1 MDKAKEKNEGR
12 TEPNV
17 KKFPITFILAIVS
30 GAIAAASGI
39 LTIVGN
45 LSILTFNSQSVLS
58 AAANT
63 SNSTALQYLSLAL
76 NGISSVK
83 NGIIVLGPLLII
95 AGIFMIIAA
104 FYLKSKNRE
113 TRNFGTFLAFLFSV
127 FALLGLL
134 IYIPFNSLSVLV
146 LVYFPLTT
154 IGSITY
160 ALMIIYIITG
170 IITGALALLRDKR
183 YLS

>member
-1 MDKAKEKNEGR
+1 MDKAKEKNESK
-12 TEPNV
+12 TESNIKGLPL
-17 KKFPITFILAIVS
+17 IFILAIVS
-30 GAIAAASGI
+30 GAIAALSGI

-45 LSILTFNSQSVLS
+45 ISILTFNSQNVLS
-58 AAANT
+58 AAAST
-63 SNSTALQYLSLAL
+63 SNSTTLQYLSLAL

-83 NGIIVLGPLLII
+83 NGVIILGPLLII

-113 TRNFGTFLAFLFSV
+113 TRNFGTFLVFLFSI
-127 FALLGLL
+127 FALLGFLV
-134 IYIPFNSLSVLV
+134 YIPFNSLSVLI

-154 IGSITY
+154 LGSITY
-160 ALMIIYIITG
+160 ILMVIYMIVG

>member
-1 MDKAKEKNEGR
+1 MDKVKEKNER
-12 TEPNV
+12 KEELNV
-17 KKFPITFILAIVS
+17 KKLPITFILAIVS
-30 GAIAAASGI
+30 GVIAAISGI

-63 SNSTALQYLSLAL
+63 SNSTTLQYLSLAV
-76 NGISSVK
+76 NSISGVK
-83 NGIIVLGPLLII
+83 NGIIVLSPLLII
-95 AGIFMIIAA
+95 AGVFMVIAA
-104 FYLKSKNRE
+104 FYLKSKSRE
-113 TRNFGTFLAFLFSV
+113 TRTFGVFLVFLFSL
-127 FALLGLL
+127 FALLGFL

-154 IGSITY
+154 IGKIAY
-160 ALMIIYIITG
+160 ALMIIYMVIG
-170 IITGALALLRDKR
+170 IITGAIALLKDKR

>member
-1 MDKAKEKNEGR
+1 MDKAKEKNE
-12 TEPNV
+12 
-17 KKFPITFILAIVS
+17 KKEELEIKKLPITFILAIVS
-30 GAIAAASGI
+30 GAVAAVSGI

-45 LSILTFNSQSVLS
+45 LSILTFNSQSILK
-58 AAANT
+58 AANT
-63 SNSTALQYLSLAL
+63 SNSTTLQYLSLAL

-95 AGIFMIIAA
+95 AGIFMVIAA
-104 FYLKSKNRE
+104 FYLKSKNKE
-113 TRNFGTFLAFLFSV
+113 TRNFGVFLVFLFSL

-160 ALMIIYIITG
+160 ALMIIYIIIG
-170 IITGALALLRDKR
+170 IVTGALALLKDKR

>member
-1 MDKAKEKNEGR
+1 MDKVKDKNE
-12 TEPNV
+12 
-17 KKFPITFILAIVS
+17 KKEELEIKKLPITFIFAIVS
-30 GAIAAASGI
+30 GAIAAVSGI
-39 LTIVGN
+39 LTIIGN

-63 SNSTALQYLSLAL
+63 SNSTTLQYLSLAL

-95 AGIFMIIAA
+95 AGVFMVIAA
-104 FYLKSKNRE
+104 FYLKSKNKE
-113 TRNFGTFLAFLFSV
+113 TRNFGIFLVFLFSL

-134 IYIPFNSLSVLV
+134 IYIPFNSLSVLI

-160 ALMIIYIITG
+160 ALIIIYIVIG
-170 IITGALALLRDKR
+170 IAAGALALLKDKR

>member
-1 MDKAKEKNEGR
+1 MDKAKEKNESKP
-12 TEPNV
+12 EQNI
-17 KKFPITFILAIVS
+17 KKMPITFILAIVS
-30 GAIAAASGI
+30 GVIAVISGI
-39 LTIVGN
+39 LTIVSN

-58 AAANT
+58 AA
-63 SNSTALQYLSLAL
+63 NSTANSTTLQYLSLAL
-76 NGISSVK
+76 NGVSGVK

-113 TRNFGTFLAFLFSV
+113 TRNFGTLLVFLFSL
-127 FALLGLL
+127 FAILGLL
-134 IYIPFNSLSVLV
+134 IYVPFDSLSILV

-160 ALMIIYIITG
+160 ALIVIYIIIG
-170 IITGALALLRDKR
+170 IITGALALLKDKR